1 VLVKGSD
8 YSTPYDVSATYQLRC
23 SPSTLR
29 VVEQVKLVFSSVS
42 IVDGTTLDWPNTE
55 RVGDESCLTQEERD
69 EIAEYL
75 KFAPKKASFHTQ
87 PVGTPLPAVPN
98 ELQQRQWS
106 PTPSQ
111 EVEQRV
117 RTQLFSEEDGA
128 EEEQLISID
137 SILEQ

>member
-1 VLVKGSD
+1 MSPMFPHVVLS
-8 YSTPYDVSATYQLRC
+8 
-23 SPSTLR
+23 
-29 VVEQVKLVFSSVS
+29 KLFAIVMGYTFQS
-42 IVDGTTLDWPNTE
+42 IFD
-55 RVGDESCLTQEERD
+55 
-69 EIAEYL
+69 
-75 KFAPKKASFHTQ
+75 
-87 PVGTPLPAVPN
+87 TPLPAVPN